1 MLLYQKEHIM
11 PKIFITLLITIP
23 LFATTLPELIQSGL
37 AHNSIIKKTDLQI
50 ELMKAKQNESQAK
63 KFGSVD
69 VVGSY
74 THYNLPRTLAPIVP
88 SSLSPTSSIDTT
100 QDLFSTGIQYSVP
113 LFTGGA
119 LEQQVHI
126 DKLSQSVGESKKRLS
141 RQELIYNIRSL
152 YLSAL
157 SLQEVSTS
165 QKAYILALTKLRD
178 MIAYEL
184 KLGRKAKIELLKADN
199 NLQEAKGEVAVTLSS
214 LQMVKLTLE
223 SLTHSKKIGHL
234 EPLDVTIDTPN
245 TSINSE
251 NLDALERFKLQ
262 DLEIKKGTKM
272 VSKVE
277 ALQKPQV
284 GLNSYVGYNYDV
296 DQRDPLEKEQLWQVG
311 FNITWNAFD
320 FGATSAKIQQAK
332 IAKLQ
337 AIVDKEETTEG
348 FKKLFA
354 KVQGEIST
362 AFANHQSN
370 QSQYHLLMESEKI
383 EKARYQ
389 AGVATINDLLLAKSK
404 TQLAKSKMI
413 QSRYAYQNGIYYL
426 DYLLERGEK

>member
-1 MLLYQKEHIM
+1 MQKNIPIILTILL
-11 PKIFITLLITIP
+11 LTIP
-23 LFATTLPELIQSGL
+23 LIATTLPELIESGL
-37 AHNSIIKKTDLQI
+37 QHNSVIKKTNLQI
-50 ELMKAKQNESQAK
+50 ELMKAKKEESQAK
-63 KFGSVD
+63 QFGSVD

-74 THYNLPRTLAPIVP
+74 THYNVPRTLAPIVP
-88 SSLSPTSSIDTT
+88 SSLSSGASIDTT
-100 QDLFSTGIQYSVP
+100 QDLFSTGVQYSVP

-119 LEQQVHI
+119 LEQQVNI

-141 RQELIYNIRSL
+141 REELIYNIRSL

-157 SLQEVSTS
+157 SLQEVGTS
-165 QKAYILALTKLRD
+165 QEAYVLALTKLRD

-223 SLTHSKKIGHL
+223 SLTYSKKIGHL

-245 TSINSE
+245 TSIDLE

-262 DLEIKKGTKM
+262 DLEIKKGAKM

-284 GLNSYVGYNYDV
+284 GLNSYMGYNYDI
-296 DQRDPLEKEQLWQVG
+296 DQRDPLEKEQLWQIAV
-311 FNITWNAFD
+311 NVTWNAFD
-320 FGATSAKIQQAK
+320 FGATSARVQQAK

-337 AIVDKEETTEG
+337 AIVEKEATTEG
-348 FKKLFA
+348 FKKLFSKA
-354 KVQGEIST
+354 RGEIST

-370 QSQYHLLMESEKI
+370 QSQYHLLAESEKI
-383 EKARYQ
+383 EEARYN
-389 AGVATINDLLLAKSK
+389 AGVATLNDLLLAKSK

-413 QSRYAYQNGIYYL
+413 QSRYAYQNGVYYL
-426 DYLLERGEK
+426 DYLLERGER